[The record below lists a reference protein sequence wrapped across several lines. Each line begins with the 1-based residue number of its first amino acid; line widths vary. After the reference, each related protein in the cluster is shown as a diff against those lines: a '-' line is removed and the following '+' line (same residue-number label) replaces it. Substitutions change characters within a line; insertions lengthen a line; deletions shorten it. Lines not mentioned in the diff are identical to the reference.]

1 MAKFLFDS
9 DEEFKLFMGETL
21 AYNNMQNIVSKLV
34 SFIKPQYLIE
44 FGSGSGA
51 TSIRLA
57 KENPSTSIVAVD
69 LREKMVGIGS
79 DHSSKN
85 KIRNV
90 TFVNGDLTKL
100 DNYNLKNANLILLMY
115 SFKYIA
121 DPVEVKYQFLKDIYD
136 KMQSGAY
143 LIIGETF
150 VDDGMTKAQIRKQ
163 LEDTYYNNSK
173 DVFWNSLKGLS
184 EEDIKYAFDMQT
196 INREHTK
203 DQVDI
208 GVDRD
213 GIYYVSREWLLN
225 TAKQI
230 GYNVVIGERLNSL
243 SDAIFIM
250 KKD

>member
-21 AYNNMQNIVSKLV
+21 AYNNMQNIISKLV

-79 DHSSKN
+79 DHSIKN

>member
-34 SFIKPQYLIE
+34 YFIKPQYLIE

-79 DHSSKN
+79 DRSSKN
-85 KIRNV
+85 KIKNV

-115 SFKYIA
+115 SFKYIS
-121 DPVEVKYQFLKDIYD
+121 DPLEVKYQFLKDIYD

-163 LEDTYYNNSK
+163 LER
-173 DVFWNSLKGLS
+173 S
-184 EEDIKYAFDMQT
+184 EE
-196 INREHTK
+196 HTSEL
-203 DQVDI
+203 QSQ
-208 GVDRD
+208 R
-213 GIYYVSREWLLN
+213 
-225 TAKQI
+225 
-230 GYNVVIGERLNSL
+230 
-243 SDAIFIM
+243 
-250 KKD
+250 